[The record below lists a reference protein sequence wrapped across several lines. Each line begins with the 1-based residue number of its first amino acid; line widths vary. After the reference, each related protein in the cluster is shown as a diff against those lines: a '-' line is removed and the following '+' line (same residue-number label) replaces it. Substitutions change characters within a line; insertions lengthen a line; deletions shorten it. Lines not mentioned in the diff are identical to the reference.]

1 MGPGRRGVWSS
12 VRLRDVAAPPVSS
25 ALSRLLGEVRAAV
38 DARLPALLAADTPAK
53 DPGDPLPSAARE
65 ALLSPGKRVRP
76 VLVVL
81 AGELFGVPRRRLV
94 DAGCAI
100 EMVHAASLVLD
111 DLPSMDDATLRRG
124 KPALHVAH
132 GEANAILA
140 AVTLLARGFG
150 LIAEAG
156 LHARQG
162 GLPASA
168 ALDLVSRLADASGL
182 AGLASGQALDLAT
195 DAASATF
202 DRLETIHARK
212 TGALFV
218 ASAEFGAVLGG
229 AREKE
234 LAAVRSYARN
244 VGLAFQIVDDLL
256 EQAPAAES
264 GKSARRA
271 PAPSFVR
278 HVGEAGARTLVA
290 ELTQHALDSLKPFG
304 KKADL
309 LREFAAMLRDRKK

>member
-1 MGPGRRGVWSS
+1 MTAPAASS
-12 VRLRDVAAPPVSS
+12 S
-25 ALSRLLGEVRAAV
+25 LSRLLAEVRGAV
-38 DARLPALLAADTPAK
+38 DARLLAILAADALAP
-53 DPGDPLPSAARE
+53 DPLDPLPRATRE

-76 VLVVL
+76 ALVVL
-81 AGELFGVPRRRLV
+81 AGDLFGAPRPRLV
-94 DAGCAI
+94 EAGCAI

-124 KPALHVAH
+124 KPALHVSH
-132 GEANAILA
+132 GEGNAILA
-140 AVTLLARGFG
+140 AVTLLARAFG

-156 LHARQG
+156 LHARRG
-162 GLPASA
+162 GLPATA

-195 DAASATF
+195 DEAGSTF

-218 ASAEFGAVLGG
+218 ASAEFGAVLGD

-244 VGLAFQIVDDLL
+244 IGLAFQIVDDLL
-256 EQAPAAES
+256 EIAPAAET
-264 GKSARRA
+264 GKNARRA
-271 PAPSFVR
+271 PSPTFVR
-278 HVGEAGARTLVA
+278 HVGRDGARALVA
-290 ELTQHALDSLKPFG
+290 ELTAQAVESIAMFG
-304 KKADL
+304 KKGIL
-309 LREFAAMLRDRKK
+309 LREFALLLRDRRS

>member
-1 MGPGRRGVWSS
+1 MNG
-12 VRLRDVAAPPVSS
+12 VAAPAASS
-25 ALSRLLGEVRAAV
+25 SLSRLLAEVRAAV
-38 DARLPALLAADTPAK
+38 DARLLAILAADALAP
-53 DPGDPLPSAARE
+53 DPLDPLPRATKE
-65 ALLSPGKRVRP
+65 ALLSPGKRLRP

-81 AGELFGVPRRRLV
+81 AGELFEAPRPRLV
-94 DAGCAI
+94 EAGCAI

-124 KPALHVAH
+124 KPALHVLH
-132 GEANAILA
+132 GEGNAILA
-140 AVTLLARGFG
+140 AVTLLARAFG
-150 LIAEAG
+150 LLAEAG
-156 LHARQG
+156 LHARRG
-162 GLPASA
+162 GLPATA

-195 DAASATF
+195 GEAGATF

-234 LAAVRSYARN
+234 LGAVRSYARN

-256 EQAPAAES
+256 EITPAAET
-264 GKSARRA
+264 GKTARRA
-271 PAPSFVR
+271 PSPTFVR
-278 HVGEAGARTLVA
+278 HVGRDGARALVA
-290 ELTQHALDSLKPFG
+290 DLTAHAVESVGMFG
-304 KKADL
+304 KRGSL
-309 LREFAAMLRDRKK
+309 LREFALLLRDRTS